1 MKIEAGKFYKMR
13 DGRKVGP
20 MNVPPKAARWS
31 SVVKYDTVVDGEYRG
46 WCDGGCYS
54 TGFLENDLDLIAEW
68 TDEPAQPE
76 TGTLA
81 ELNVKPGDVVRYV
94 PSGNHHKILEDKHV
108 STSDGGSVDY
118 ELQWNNVPSWHIVS
132 RASDVATPPEHS
144 TTPPSPVRT
153 VTRKEIVPGEYGVV
167 RVYHDESILSVAMD
181 FGLSIAA
188 IDQAIQTLT
197 EIRDALENP

>member
-1 MKIEAGKFYKMR
+1 MKIEAGKYYLDAEGNKR
-13 DGRKVGP
+13 GP
-20 MNVPPKAARWS
+20 MEKWNV
-31 SVVKYDTVVDGEYRG
+31 EY
-46 WCDGGCYS
+46 WHVESEVY
-54 TGFLENDLDLIAEW
+54 LWQENGHSYHNQNPQRNLIAEW

-81 ELNVKPGDVVRYV
+81 ELNVKPGDVVEWIGDYIRERDYIEYTIGSFDGKV
-94 PSGNHHKILEDKHV
+94 YRAKGMPEYNNLNPSEPFRI
-108 STSDGGSVDY
+108 
-118 ELQWNNVPSWHIVS
+118 IS
-132 RASDVATPPEHS
+132 RASQSTTPVAHS

-197 EIRDALENP
+197 EIRDALESP